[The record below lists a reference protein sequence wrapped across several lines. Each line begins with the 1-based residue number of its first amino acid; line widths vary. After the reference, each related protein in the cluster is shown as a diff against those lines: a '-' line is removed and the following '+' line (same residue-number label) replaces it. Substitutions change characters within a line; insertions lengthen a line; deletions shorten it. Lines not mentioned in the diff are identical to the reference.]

1 MLGGSLCI
9 FSCLLLAWTK
19 WNKQNK
25 EPIREHSWDWVGEVW
40 FYRGRSKGKY
50 LPPGQGFIYSAGG
63 SQITPKGSDAF
74 REHWRILCTWVG
86 ALALWTEPEGWFLKM
101 FRTPSLAKGQTA
113 WEGMIFV
120 FKELISL
127 LGRKGMICTK
137 SLKILIACSHA
148 WHKPSGPGRV
158 SDSDNPGV

>member
-25 EPIREHSWDWVGEVW
+25 EPIREHCEIGLEK
-40 FYRGRSKGKY
+40 F
-50 LPPGQGFIYSAGG
+50 GFIGEEV
-63 SQITPKGSDAF
+63 KGSICHQGRDLFILLVVLRLHLRAPMPLESTEGSCVHEW
-74 REHWRILCTWVG
+74 EHWHFEQSQRDDFWKCSG
-86 ALALWTEPEGWFLKM
+86 
-101 FRTPSLAKGQTA
+101 PSFAKGQTA

-120 FKELISL
+120 FKELMSW

-137 SLKILIACSHA
+137 SLKILTACSHA
-148 WHKPSGPGRV
+148 WPKPSGPRRM